1 MNIVLSCVFI
11 NKDDLD
17 IISSLTE
24 DRLNELLSILNSSH
38 LQNKSIS
45 EKTFSL
51 KLNLLEVIG

>member
-1 MNIVLSCVFI
+1 MFI

-17 IISSLTE
+17 IRNSLTE
-24 DRLNELLSILNSSH
+24 DRLNELLSILNSSN